1 MAREEQP
8 IDSVFDIL
16 YSDTPRIHS
25 LYAQLFNDGLLT
37 SLRKKFISGET
48 KGNTATVQGKIEANA
63 GIPLI
68 AGGKAEG
75 NIGGAVKSENTD
87 AEELEQNFDTRL
99 TLVSS
104 FLDRLDELGFIK
116 RNIQQ
121 ASIGSIVLIS
131 GKVSML
137 DIGFIQDIWDAGI
150 SIFSSQQ
157 PQPKQIPIAKTAKKQ
172 RDKAIGDLFKKLP
185 KNITLRVV
193 DESDQFWAILDGQHM
208 ISKPSSLALMH
219 GSTIKGQWN
228 ILGILDAYPDS
239 LNDQEFE
246 SIEPEEEILRN
257 NALLDAYAKMFEAMR
272 PMMGRPSSSYGI
284 TPLLIFREISRE

>member
-1 MAREEQP
+1 MAQEEQP

-137 DIGFIQDIWDAGI
+137 DIGFIQKIWDPALTLAL
-150 SIFSSQQ
+150 SQQ
-157 PQPKQIPIAKTAKKQ
+157 QKKTPVERSFTQKNQ
-172 RDKAIGDLFKKLP
+172 KAIGDVFKKLP
-185 KNITLRVV
+185 ENTTLHVT
-193 DESDQFWAILDGQHM
+193 DESNQFWAILDNPHM

-219 GSTIKGQWN
+219 GATVKGQWN
-228 ILGILDAYPDS
+228 ILGILDAYPDF
-239 LNDQEFE
+239 LDEQETNQ
-246 SIEPEEEILRN
+246 PMEEMLSDT
-257 NALLDAYAKMFEAMR
+257 LFMKAYTQMFEAMR